1 MYRTIVYRRSP
12 EGDPYFRILV
22 GPNYTQI
29 HCCKV
34 WCYKENPLAKTGWL
48 AARPL
53 QFGDGS
59 VAEEGMGGDHR
70 ILSLAHLPNV
80 CLPDTCKGF
89 ITFCRSWRWRQ
100 QQGANRK
107 HFVQPLLPPHLS
119 HLTDIRRHK
128 LERKKREEV
137 ESSGAE
143 NCLSELENRHFSER
157 DTAAE
162 PFESFESGP
171 FEYEYMCTCI

>member
-1 MYRTIVYRRSP
+1 MSNPQRDQGFSRERIAVYRTIVHRKSL

-59 VAEEGMGGDHR
+59 VAEEEMGGNHR
-70 ILSLAHLPNV
+70 ILSLTHRAKSGSQTQLQ
-80 CLPDTCKGF
+80 GF
-89 ITFCRSWRWRQ
+89 HNFLQILEAPTF
-100 QQGANRK
+100 NK
-107 HFVQPLLPPHLS
+107 V
-119 HLTDIRRHK
+119 
-128 LERKKREEV
+128 
-137 ESSGAE
+137 
-143 NCLSELENRHFSER
+143 
-157 DTAAE
+157 
-162 PFESFESGP
+162 
-171 FEYEYMCTCI
+171 

>member
-1 MYRTIVYRRSP
+1 MVLRGEP
-12 EGDPYFRILV
+12 FGK
-22 GPNYTQI
+22 N
-29 HCCKV
+29 C
-34 WCYKENPLAKTGWL
+34 AL

-53 QFGDGS
+53 QFGDDS
-59 VAEEGMGGDHR
+59 IAEEEMAGDHR
-70 ILSLAHLPNV
+70 ILSLTPCAKV
-80 CLPDTCKGF
+80 CQPDTCKGF

-107 HFVQPLLPPHLS
+107 HFVQPLLPPPLS

-143 NCLSELENRHFSER
+143 NCLSELERHFSER

-171 FEYEYMCTCI
+171 FEYEYIYVYLYLVYISVKYFQ